1 MEPTLHEGALIIVT
15 KRLDQLRRSDIVSF
29 RYPADPSKIFIK
41 RVIGL
46 PGEVIE
52 INDGKVLVNGQEL
65 QENYIN
71 PQLNRFRYNS
81 IPAKIPEGKYY
92 VMGDNRDNS
101 NDSRFWGPLSQE
113 LIQTK
118 LAFHY

>member
-1 MEPTLHEGALIIVT
+1 MRPEIKLVIIVTICVILIVPLILLLRALPSVRVLRIQGRDMEPTLHEGALVIVT

-46 PGEVIE
+46 SGEVIE

-71 PQLNRFRYNS
+71 PQLNR
-81 IPAKIPEGKYY
+81 
-92 VMGDNRDNS
+92 
-101 NDSRFWGPLSQE
+101 
-113 LIQTK
+113 
-118 LAFHY
+118 